1 MDFTCL
7 YQIQVRGL
15 LSPTILDNFGELNLY
30 ALSNGDTL
38 MLGALPDEAALHD
51 ILNLLRN
58 IGLSLIKVER
68 LDTIEPIH
76 TVS

>member
-15 LSPTILDNFGELNLY
+15 LSPTILDHFGELNIY

-38 MLGALPDEAALHD
+38 MFGALPDEAALHD
-51 ILNLLRN
+51 ILNHIRN
-58 IGLSLIKVER
+58 VGLSLIKLEQV
-68 LDTIEPIH
+68 DTIEPIH
-76 TVS
+76 TVA